1 MIVDGPLRRGQ
12 IKGIGIVALV
22 GQQRLDPVG
31 DHAEQ
36 GTKALDVVRL
46 PRRQD
51 KAERAALASHRAW
64 SLVVKPPRDRP
75 SVSVC

>member
-1 MIVDGPLRRGQ
+1 
-12 IKGIGIVALV
+12 
-22 GQQRLDPVG
+22 
-31 DHAEQ
+31 
-36 GTKALDVVRL
+36 VRL